1 MRHRTNIPPL
11 NPRAPCSNIAE
22 THHHSAPI
30 KRTAMNSYRYSQWD
44 GSQQVFEPTEDD
56 LMEEMADDLM
66 NHGDVMR
73 SLRNLFQRGMQ
84 GEFGQRM
91 QGMRDMLERLRSR
104 RQERL
109 EQYNLDSVMDELKE
123 RLDKVIDTERKGID
137 RRLEEAR
144 EQMAE
149 SEPEEAAQREQLM
162 KMLEDRAARNRET
175 LDNLPPNLGGAVKE
189 LTEYDFM
196 DPEAQ
201 SQFQELLDMLKQQMM
216 ENTFQNM
223 RQQLQD
229 MTPQDMAAL
238 REMLRD
244 LNQML
249 RDRMQGMEPD
259 FQSFMD
265 KYGEMFGDNPP
276 QDLDELMERLQ
287 QQMAQAQSLMNS
299 MSPEMSQELQEMM
312 QSAMDQ
318 ETLEEMMQLSAMMN
332 QMFPPDDL
340 ANRYPFM
347 GEDPLTYDEA
357 MELMGQ
363 LQDMDELERQ
373 IQQAMQ
379 RGNIQD
385 LDPETMENLVD
396 EESRRSLEQL
406 QRLAKM
412 LEDAGYV
419 TRKGDRLELTPKGI
433 RKIGQKAMRDVFS
446 QLKRDRLGSHQLY
459 LRGAGGE
466 HTGETKT
473 YEFGDNFDIH
483 LERTVRNALLRDGGG
498 VPIKLTPADFEVHRT
513 EHMTQA
519 STVLLLDQSR
529 SMGLYGSFQSAK
541 KVAMALA
548 SLIRSQFPRD
558 RFYIVG
564 FSDYAIELKEEELP
578 QVSWNDWVSGT
589 NMHHAF
595 LLSRKLL
602 SKDKTGTR
610 QIIMVTDGEPTT
622 HLEGDRA
629 YFSYP
634 PSYRTIQETLKEVKR
649 CTQDG
654 ITINTFMLESSSYL
668 IDFVDKMMRINKGRA
683 FYSTPQKLGEYVLVD
698 YVSNRKR
705 RIA

>member
-1 MRHRTNIPPL
+1 
-11 NPRAPCSNIAE
+11 
-22 THHHSAPI
+22 
-30 KRTAMNSYRYSQWD
+30 MNSYRYSQWD

-91 QGMRDMLERLRSR
+91 QGMRDMLERLRNR

-123 RLDKVIDTERKGID
+123 RLDKVVDTERQGIE
-137 RRLEEAR
+137 RRLDEAR
-144 EQMAE
+144 QQMAE
-149 SEPEEAAQREQLM
+149 STPEEAADRQQLM
-162 KMLEDRAARNRET
+162 KMLEERAQRNRET

-189 LTEYDFM
+189 LTDYNFM

-223 RQQLQD
+223 RQQLQN

-276 QDLDELMERLQ
+276 QNLDELMERLQ

-318 ETLEEMMQLSAMMN
+318 ETLNEMMQLSAMMN
-332 QMFPPDDL
+332 QLFPPDDL

-347 GEDPLTYDEA
+347 GEDPLSYDEA

-385 LDPETMENLVD
+385 LDPDTMENLVD

-412 LEDAGYV
+412 LEEAGYV

-498 VPIKLTPADFEVHRT
+498 VPIRLTPADFEVHRT

>member
-1 MRHRTNIPPL
+1 
-11 NPRAPCSNIAE
+11 
-22 THHHSAPI
+22 
-30 KRTAMNSYRYSQWD
+30 MNSYRYSQWD
-44 GSQQVFEPTEDD
+44 GTQQVFEPTEDQI
-56 LMEEMADDLM
+56 MEEMADDLM

-73 SLRNLFQRGMQ
+73 SLRSLFQRGME

-91 QGMRDMLERLRSR
+91 QGMRDMLDRLRNR

-123 RLDKVIDTERKGID
+123 RLDKVIDTERTGID
-137 RRLEEAR
+137 RRLDEAR
-144 EQMAE
+144 QQMAH
-149 SEPEEAAQREQLM
+149 STPEEAADREQLM
-162 KMLEDRAARNRET
+162 KMLEDRAARNREA

-196 DPEAQ
+196 DPDAQ
-201 SQFQELLDMLKQQMM
+201 GQFQELLDMLKQRMM

-223 RQQLQD
+223 RQQLQN
-229 MTPQDMAAL
+229 MSPQDMAAL

-249 RDRMQGMEPD
+249 QERMQGQVPD

-265 KYGEMFGDNPP
+265 KHGDMFGDNPP

-287 QQMAQAQSLMNS
+287 QQMAQAQSLMDS

-312 QSAMDQ
+312 QQAMDP
-318 ETLEEMMQLSAMMN
+318 ETLNEMMQLSAMMN
-332 QMFPPDDL
+332 QLYPPDDL

-347 GEDPLTYDEA
+347 GEDPLSYDEA

-363 LQDMDELERQ
+363 LQNMDELERQ

-385 LDPETMENLVD
+385 LDPDTVGDLVD

-406 QRLAKM
+406 QRIAKM
-412 LEDAGYV
+412 LEEAGYV
-419 TRKGDRLELTPKGI
+419 TRRGDRLELTPKGI
-433 RKIGQKAMRDVFS
+433 RRIGQKAMKDVFS
-446 QLKRDRLGSHQLY
+446 EMKRDRLGNHELY
-459 LRGAGGE
+459 LRGAGGD

-483 LERTVRNALLRDGGG
+483 LERTVRNALLRDGSG

-513 EHMTQA
+513 EHVTQA

-564 FSDYAIELKEEELP
+564 FSDYALELKEEELP

>member
-1 MRHRTNIPPL
+1 
-11 NPRAPCSNIAE
+11 
-22 THHHSAPI
+22 
-30 KRTAMNSYRYSQWD
+30 MNSFRYSQWD
-44 GSQQVFEPTEDD
+44 GTQQIFEPTEDQ

-91 QGMRDMLERLRSR
+91 QGMRDMLERLRNR

-123 RLDKVIDTERKGID
+123 RLDKVVDTERKGID
-137 RRLEEAR
+137 RRLDEAR
-144 EQMAE
+144 QQMAE
-149 SEPEEAAQREQLM
+149 STPEEAADREQLM

-196 DPEAQ
+196 DPDAQ
-201 SQFQELLDMLKQQMM
+201 GQFQELLDMLKQRMM

-223 RQQLQD
+223 RQQLQN

-249 RDRMQGMEPD
+249 QERMQGQQPD

-265 KYGEMFGDNPP
+265 KHGEMFGDNPP

-287 QQMAQAQSLMNS
+287 QQMAQAQSLMDS

-312 QSAMDQ
+312 QQAMDP
-318 ETLEEMMQLSAMMN
+318 ETLNEMMQLSAMMN
-332 QMFPPDDL
+332 QLYPPDDL

-363 LQDMDELERQ
+363 LQNMDELERQ

-385 LDPETMENLVD
+385 LDPDTVGDLVD

-406 QRLAKM
+406 QRIAKM
-412 LEDAGYV
+412 LEEAGYV

-433 RKIGQKAMRDVFS
+433 RRIGQKAMKDVFS
-446 QLKRDRLGSHQLY
+446 EMKRDRLGNHELY
-459 LRGAGGE
+459 LRGAGGD

-483 LERTVRNALLRDGGG
+483 LERTVRNALLRDGSG

-513 EHMTQA
+513 EHVTQA

-541 KVAMALA
+541 EGGDGPGFAHSLPVPKGQVLYCGLLGLRPGAEGGGASPGVLERLGFRDEHAPRLPAVAQAA
-548 SLIRSQFPRD
+548 VQGQD
-558 RFYIVG
+558 RHTA
-564 FSDYAIELKEEELP
+564 D
-578 QVSWNDWVSGT
+578 
-589 NMHHAF
+589 HHGH
-595 LLSRKLL
+595 R
-602 SKDKTGTR
+602 R
-610 QIIMVTDGEPTT
+610 
-622 HLEGDRA
+622 RA
-629 YFSYP
+629 DDP
-634 PSYRTIQETLKEVKR
+634 P
-649 CTQDG
+649 
-654 ITINTFMLESSSYL
+654 
-668 IDFVDKMMRINKGRA
+668 
-683 FYSTPQKLGEYVLVD
+683 
-698 YVSNRKR
+698 
-705 RIA
+705 

>member
-1 MRHRTNIPPL
+1 
-11 NPRAPCSNIAE
+11 
-22 THHHSAPI
+22 
-30 KRTAMNSYRYSQWD
+30 MNSYRYSQWD
-44 GSQQVFEPTEDD
+44 GTQQVFEPTEDQI
-56 LMEEMADDLM
+56 MEEMADDLM

-73 SLRNLFQRGMQ
+73 SLRSLFQRGMQ

-91 QGMRDMLERLRSR
+91 QGMRDMLDRLRNR

-123 RLDKVIDTERKGID
+123 RLDKVIETERTGID
-137 RRLEEAR
+137 RRLDEAR
-144 EQMAE
+144 QQMAQ
-149 SEPEEAAQREQLM
+149 STPEEAADREQLM

-196 DPEAQ
+196 DPDAQ
-201 SQFQELLDMLKQQMM
+201 GQFQELLDMLKQRMM

-223 RQQLQD
+223 RQQLQN
-229 MTPQDMAAL
+229 MSPQDMAAL

-249 RDRMQGMEPD
+249 QERMQGQEPD

-265 KYGEMFGDNPP
+265 KHGEMFGDNPP

-287 QQMAQAQSLMNS
+287 QQMAQAQSLMDS

-312 QSAMDQ
+312 QQAMDP
-318 ETLEEMMQLSAMMN
+318 ETLNEMMQLSAMMN
-332 QMFPPDDL
+332 QLYPPDDL

-363 LQDMDELERQ
+363 LQNMDELERQ
-373 IQQAMQ
+373 IQQTMQ

-385 LDPETMENLVD
+385 LDPDTVGDLVD

-406 QRLAKM
+406 QRIAKM
-412 LEDAGYV
+412 LEEAGYV
-419 TRKGDRLELTPKGI
+419 TRRGDRLELTPKGI
-433 RKIGQKAMRDVFS
+433 RRIGQKAMKDVFA
-446 QLKRDRLGSHQLY
+446 QMKRDRLGNHELY
-459 LRGAGGE
+459 LRGAGGD

-483 LERTVRNALLRDGGG
+483 LERTVRNALLRDGSG

-513 EHMTQA
+513 EHVTQA

-564 FSDYAIELKEEELP
+564 FSDYALELKEEE
-578 QVSWNDWVSGT
+578 
-589 NMHHAF
+589 
-595 LLSRKLL
+595 
-602 SKDKTGTR
+602 
-610 QIIMVTDGEPTT
+610 PT
-622 HLEGDRA
+622 
-629 YFSYP
+629 
-634 PSYRTIQETLKEVKR
+634 
-649 CTQDG
+649 
-654 ITINTFMLESSSYL
+654 M
-668 IDFVDKMMRINKGRA
+668 
-683 FYSTPQKLGEYVLVD
+683 
-698 YVSNRKR
+698 
-705 RIA
+705 

>member
-1 MRHRTNIPPL
+1 
-11 NPRAPCSNIAE
+11 
-22 THHHSAPI
+22 
-30 KRTAMNSYRYSQWD
+30 MNSYRYSQWD
-44 GSQQVFEPTEDD
+44 GSQQIFEPTEDD

-73 SLRNLFQRGMQ
+73 SLRNLFQRGME

-104 RQERL
+104 RQDRL
-109 EQYNLDSVMDELKE
+109 QQYNLDSVMDELKE
-123 RLDKVIDTERKGID
+123 RLDKVVDTERQGID
-137 RRLEEAR
+137 RRMDEAR
-144 EQMAE
+144 EQMAQ
-149 SEPEEAAQREQLM
+149 STPQDAADREQLM
-162 KMLEDRAARNRET
+162 KMLEDRAARNKET

-189 LTEYDFM
+189 LTDYEFM

-201 SQFQELLDMLKQQMM
+201 GQFQELLDMLKQRMM

-229 MTPQDMAAL
+229 MTPQDMSAL
-238 REMLRD
+238 KDMLRD

-249 RDRMQGMEPD
+249 QDRMQGQQPD
-259 FQSFMD
+259 FQGFMD
-265 KYGEMFGDNPP
+265 RHGEMFGDNPP

-287 QQMAQAQSLMNS
+287 QQMAQAQSLMDS

-312 QSAMDQ
+312 QSSMDP
-318 ETLEEMMQLSAMMN
+318 ETLNEMMQLAAMMN
-332 QMFPPDDL
+332 QMYPPDDL

-347 GEDPLTYDEA
+347 GEDPLSYDEA

-363 LQDMDELERQ
+363 LQNMDELERQ

-385 LDPETMENLVD
+385 LDPDTVGDLVD

-406 QRLAKM
+406 QNIAKM
-412 LEDAGYV
+412 LEEAGYV
-419 TRKGDRLELTPKGI
+419 TRRGDRLELTPKGI
-433 RKIGQKAMRDVFS
+433 RKIGQKAMKDVFS
-446 QLKRDRLGSHQLY
+446 EMKRDRLGNHDLY
-459 LRGAGGE
+459 LRGAGGD

-483 LERTVRNALLRDGGG
+483 LERTVRNALLRDGSG

-529 SMGLYGSFQSAK
+529 SMGLYGSWQSAK

-564 FSDYAIELKEEELP
+564 FSDYALELKEEELP

-634 PSYRTIQETLKEVKR
+634 PSHRTIQETLKEVKR

-705 RIA
+705 RVA

>member
-1 MRHRTNIPPL
+1 
-11 NPRAPCSNIAE
+11 
-22 THHHSAPI
+22 
-30 KRTAMNSYRYSQWD
+30 MNTYRYSQWD
-44 GSQQVFEPTEDD
+44 GTQQVFEPTEDQI
-56 LMEEMADDLM
+56 MEEMADDLM

-73 SLRNLFQRGMQ
+73 SLRSLFQRGMQ

-91 QGMRDMLERLRSR
+91 QGMRDMLDRLRNR

-123 RLDKVIDTERKGID
+123 RLDKVIETERTGID
-137 RRLEEAR
+137 RRLDEAR
-144 EQMAE
+144 QQMAQ
-149 SEPEEAAQREQLM
+149 STPEEAADREQLM

-196 DPEAQ
+196 DPDAQ
-201 SQFQELLDMLKQQMM
+201 GQFQELLDMLKQRMM

-223 RQQLQD
+223 RQQLQN
-229 MTPQDMAAL
+229 MSPQDMAAL
-238 REMLRD
+238 REMLKD

-249 RDRMQGMEPD
+249 QDRMQGQEPD
-259 FQSFMD
+259 FQGFMD
-265 KYGEMFGDNPP
+265 KHGEMFGDNPP

-287 QQMAQAQSLMNS
+287 QQMAQAQSLMDS

-312 QSAMDQ
+312 QQAMDP
-318 ETLEEMMQLSAMMN
+318 ETLNEMMQLSAMMN
-332 QMFPPDDL
+332 QLYPPDDL

-363 LQDMDELERQ
+363 LQNMDELERQ
-373 IQQAMQ
+373 IQQTMQ

-385 LDPETMENLVD
+385 LDPDTVGDLVD

-406 QRLAKM
+406 QRIAKM
-412 LEDAGYV
+412 LEEAGYV
-419 TRKGDRLELTPKGI
+419 ARRGDRLELTPKGI
-433 RKIGQKAMRDVFS
+433 RRIGQKAMKDVFA
-446 QLKRDRLGSHQLY
+446 QMKRDRLGNHELY
-459 LRGAGGE
+459 LRGAGGD

-483 LERTVRNALLRDGGG
+483 LERTVRNALLRDGSG

-564 FSDYAIELKEEELP
+564 FSDYALELKEEELP

>member
-1 MRHRTNIPPL
+1 
-11 NPRAPCSNIAE
+11 
-22 THHHSAPI
+22 
-30 KRTAMNSYRYSQWD
+30 MNTYRYSQWD
-44 GSQQVFEPTEDD
+44 GTQQVFEPTEDQI
-56 LMEEMADDLM
+56 MEEMADDLM

-73 SLRNLFQRGMQ
+73 SLRSLFQRGME

-91 QGMRDMLERLRSR
+91 QGMRDMLDRLRNR

-123 RLDKVIDTERKGID
+123 RLDKVIDTERTGID
-137 RRLEEAR
+137 RRLDEAR
-144 EQMAE
+144 QQMAQ
-149 SEPEEAAQREQLM
+149 STPEEAADREQLM
-162 KMLEDRAARNRET
+162 KMLEDRAARNREA

-189 LTEYDFM
+189 LTDYDFM
-196 DPEAQ
+196 DPDAQ
-201 SQFQELLDMLKQQMM
+201 GQFQELLDMLKQRMM

-223 RQQLQD
+223 RQQLQN
-229 MTPQDMAAL
+229 MSPQDMAAL

-249 RDRMQGMEPD
+249 QERMQGQEPD

-265 KYGEMFGDNPP
+265 KHGDMFGDNPP

-287 QQMAQAQSLMNS
+287 QQMAQAQSLMDS

-312 QSAMDQ
+312 QQAMDP
-318 ETLEEMMQLSAMMN
+318 ETLNEMMQLSAMMN
-332 QMFPPDDL
+332 QLYPPDDL

-347 GEDPLTYDEA
+347 GEDPLSYDEA

-363 LQDMDELERQ
+363 LQNMDELERQ

-385 LDPETMENLVD
+385 LDPDTVGDLVD
-396 EESRRSLEQL
+396 EASRRSLEQL
-406 QRLAKM
+406 QRIAKM
-412 LEDAGYV
+412 LEEAGYV
-419 TRKGDRLELTPKGI
+419 TRRGDRLELTPKGI
-433 RKIGQKAMRDVFS
+433 RRIGQKAMKDVFA
-446 QLKRDRLGSHQLY
+446 QMKRDRLGNHELY
-459 LRGAGGE
+459 LRGAGGD

-483 LERTVRNALLRDGGG
+483 LERTVRNALLRDGSG

-564 FSDYAIELKEEELP
+564 FSDYALELKEEELP

>member
-1 MRHRTNIPPL
+1 
-11 NPRAPCSNIAE
+11 
-22 THHHSAPI
+22 
-30 KRTAMNSYRYSQWD
+30 MNNYRYSQWD
-44 GSQQVFEPTEDD
+44 GSQQVFEPTEDEI
-56 LMEEMADDLM
+56 MEEMADDLM

-73 SLRNLFQRGMQ
+73 SLRSLFQRGMQ
-84 GEFGQRM
+84 GEMGERM
-91 QGMRDMLERLRSR
+91 QGMRDMLDRLRSR

-109 EQYNLDSVMDELKE
+109 EQYNLDSVMDDLKE
-123 RLDKVIDTERKGID
+123 RLDKVVDTERKGID

-144 EQMAE
+144 QQMQQ
-149 SEPEEAAQREQLM
+149 SSPEEAADREQPM
-162 KMLEDRAARNRET
+162 KLLEERAARNRET
-175 LDNLPPNLGGAVKE
+175 LDNLPPNMGGAVKE
-189 LTEYDFM
+189 LTDYEFM
-196 DPEAQ
+196 DPDAQ
-201 SQFQELLDMLKQQMM
+201 SQFQELLDMLKQRMM

-249 RDRMQGMEPD
+249 QDRMQGQEPN
-259 FQSFMD
+259 FQGFMD

-287 QQMAQAQSLMNS
+287 QQMAQAQSLMDS
-299 MSPEMSQELQEMM
+299 MSPEMSQELQELMG
-312 QSAMDQ
+312 SAMDQ
-318 ETLEEMMQLSAMMN
+318 ETLNEMAQLAAAMN
-332 QMFPPDDL
+332 QLYPPDEL

-347 GEDPLTYDEA
+347 GEESLTYEEA

-363 LQDMDELERQ
+363 LQGMDELEQQ

-385 LDPETMENLVD
+385 IDPDNMEALVD

-406 QRLAKM
+406 QSLAKM

-433 RKIGQKAMRDVFS
+433 RKIGQKAMKDVFS
-446 QLKRDRLGSHQLY
+446 QMKRDRLGNHDLY
-459 LRGAGGE
+459 LRGAGGD

-483 LERTVRNALLRDGGG
+483 LERTVRNALLRDGSG

-513 EHMTQA
+513 EHVTQA

-558 RFYIVG
+558 KFYIVG
-564 FSDYAIELKEEELP
+564 FSDYAIELKEDELP

-629 YFSYP
+629 YFNYP

-668 IDFVDKMMRINKGRA
+668 IDFVDRMMRINKGRA

-705 RIA
+705 RIS

>member
-1 MRHRTNIPPL
+1 
-11 NPRAPCSNIAE
+11 
-22 THHHSAPI
+22 
-30 KRTAMNSYRYSQWD
+30 MNSFRYSQWD
-44 GSQQVFEPTEDD
+44 GTQQVFEPTEDQI
-56 LMEEMADDLM
+56 MEEMADDLM

-73 SLRNLFQRGMQ
+73 SLRSLFQRGME

-91 QGMRDMLERLRSR
+91 QGMRDMLDRLRNR

-123 RLDKVIDTERKGID
+123 RLDKVIDTERTGID
-137 RRLEEAR
+137 RRLDEAR
-144 EQMAE
+144 QQMAQ
-149 SEPEEAAQREQLM
+149 STPEEAADREQLM
-162 KMLEDRAARNRET
+162 KMLEDRAARNREA

-196 DPEAQ
+196 DPDAQ
-201 SQFQELLDMLKQQMM
+201 GQFQELLDMLKQRMM

-223 RQQLQD
+223 RQQLQN
-229 MTPQDMAAL
+229 MSPQDMAAL

-249 RDRMQGMEPD
+249 QERMQGQEPD

-265 KYGEMFGDNPP
+265 KHGDMFGDNPP

-287 QQMAQAQSLMNS
+287 QQMAQAQSLMDS

-312 QSAMDQ
+312 QQAMDP
-318 ETLEEMMQLSAMMN
+318 ETLNEMMQLSAMMN
-332 QMFPPDDL
+332 QLYPPDDL

-347 GEDPLTYDEA
+347 GEDPLSYDEA

-363 LQDMDELERQ
+363 LQNMDELERQ

-385 LDPETMENLVD
+385 LDPDTVGDLVD

-406 QRLAKM
+406 QRIAKM
-412 LEDAGYV
+412 LEEAGYV
-419 TRKGDRLELTPKGI
+419 TRRGDRLELTPKGI
-433 RKIGQKAMRDVFS
+433 RRIGQKAMKDVFA
-446 QLKRDRLGSHQLY
+446 QMKRDRLGNHELY
-459 LRGAGGE
+459 LRGAGGD

-483 LERTVRNALLRDGGG
+483 LERTVRNALLRDGSG

-564 FSDYAIELKEEELP
+564 FSDYALELKEEELP